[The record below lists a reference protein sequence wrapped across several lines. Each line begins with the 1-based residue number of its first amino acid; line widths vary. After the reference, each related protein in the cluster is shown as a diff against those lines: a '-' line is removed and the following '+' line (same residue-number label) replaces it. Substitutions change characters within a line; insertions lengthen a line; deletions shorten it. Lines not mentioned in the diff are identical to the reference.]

1 MKKSYN
7 IFIFL
12 FFFGF
17 ITGCSYSVRNDQ
29 VNNRQLIIREGIPY
43 SGLASFKF
51 AIVYQDQTLWSHDGT
66 SEFGAEPETFVEMQV
81 TDGQFD
87 LALGEEPQM
96 AIVPELLELF
106 DQAELVIWVNT
117 GSGFEEFSRIPVEGE
132 KFSVIEPEPA
142 SPPLVVYDEEV
153 IDEKVSRKEQKLE
166 KKEHKQKAGHP
177 GGLMEQRVAMRRSED
192 GTIPLNALVEAKQH
206 IDQMPQPRDAGIWN
220 WTWLGPGNIGGRIR
234 AIAINPSNT
243 NIILVGAVSGGIWRS
258 TNAGSIWFPM
268 NDFLASLA
276 VTSIVFDPTNSNIV
290 YAATGE
296 GFYNHDALPGAGIFK
311 STNGGLTWTQ
321 LSSTNNTN
329 FRWVNRLAHH
339 PDSTNILYAA
349 TRSPHR
355 VWKSLDGGNTWT
367 QKLTSDT
374 EVFDVRV
381 HPNQPQYVIAGCRN
395 DVYLSSNRG
404 STWTNQTTGAS
415 NKLPS
420 DPKRCEVTFC
430 ASNNSR
436 IYVAMERNEGEVWR
450 SDDNGATWSLRSST
464 GYMSTQGWYDNAIWV
479 SPSNSNYVIVGG
491 IDLYRS
497 TDGAATF
504 TKISRWQNYHNG
516 GSANSAHADQHIII
530 SPPDFHQTNNP
541 IVYVGNDGGIQ
552 KMNDFWTVS
561 ETSGWTNL
569 CGTTLGITQFFGG
582 AAAPDGSVIVGGT
595 QDNDKLRYRPSGSWS
610 GTGAWYQA
618 ETGDGG
624 FAAVNYNNT
633 IIIYGEY
640 IRLAIRKSTNG
651 GGSYSSA
658 TSGLDDAGTSR
669 ALFIAPFSM
678 DPNDPT
684 RLIAGGKSIWR
695 TTNSAGSWTSI
706 RDSISSN
713 FPKCSAIDIAD
724 GNSARI
730 WVGYEDGH
738 VAYTTNGT
746 ATNPT
751 WTRVDNNG
759 SPALPNR
766 YVTDIAINHLNHNEV
781 FVTFGGYQLNSV
793 WFTSNSGASWEQRTG
808 TAPDN
813 LPALQVNT
821 VRFHYATGN
830 WVYIGTDL
838 GVFASEN
845 KGISWSLE
853 PRYTLVGH
861 EGPVNTEVSELFWQG
876 DNLIAA
882 THGRGMYRATPRV
895 NLYVDWSAP
904 SGGNGSFSQPYQT
917 VTQGVNNAGP
927 GTNIWIK
934 AGNYNETGQVL
945 FNKRGM
951 VRVTNNTGTVVIY

>member
-1 MKKSYN
+1 MNKAISIY
-7 IFIFL
+7 IYFFSIVFL
-12 FFFGF
+12 AACSSI
-17 ITGCSYSVRNDQ
+17 ITNEQRN
-29 VNNRQLIIREGIPY
+29 NGQLIYKDGLPY
-43 SGLASFKF
+43 SGPASFKF
-51 AIVYQDQTLWSHDGT
+51 AIVYQEQTLWSHDGT

-96 AIVPELLELF
+96 AIVPELFELF
-106 DQAELVIWVNT
+106 DHAELVIWVNT
-117 GSGFEEFSRIPVEGE
+117 GSGFEEFSKIPVEGE
-132 KFSVIEPEPA
+132 KITVIEPEPV
-142 SPPLVVYDEEV
+142 PPPPVMYNEEV
-153 IDEKVSRKEQKLE
+153 MDEKVSRKEQKLE
-166 KKEHKQKAGHP
+166 RKDQKQKAGHP

-206 IDQMPQPRDAGIWN
+206 IDQMPQSRDAGIWN

-234 AIAINPSNT
+234 TIAINPSNT

-258 TNAGSIWFPM
+258 TNGGSSWSPM
-268 NDFLASLA
+268 NDFMASLA

-296 GFYNHDALPGAGIFK
+296 GFYNSDALPGAGIFK
-311 STNGGLTWTQ
+311 STNGGISWTQ
-321 LSSTNNTN
+321 LSSTNNAN
-329 FRWVNRLAHH
+329 FRWVNRLDHH
-339 PDSTNILYAA
+339 PGNANILYAA
-349 TRSPHR
+349 TRDPHR
-355 VWKSLDGGNTWT
+355 VWKTLDGGITWT
-367 QKLTSDT
+367 QMLTSSSA
-374 EVFDVRV
+374 VFDVKV
-381 HPNQPQYVIAGCRN
+381 HPNLPQYVIAGCAN
-395 DVYLSSNRG
+395 NVYLSSNSG
-404 STWTNQTTGAS
+404 SSWTHQTTGAT
-415 NKLPS
+415 NKLPNN
-420 DPKRCEVTFC
+420 PERCEVSFC
-430 ASNNSR
+430 ASNNGR
-436 IYVAMERNEGEVWR
+436 IYVAMELNEGEVWR
-450 SDDNGATWSLRSST
+450 SNDYGATWSQRSST
-464 GYMSTQGWYDNAIWV
+464 GYMASQGWYNNAIWV
-479 SPSNSNYVIVGG
+479 CPSNSDYIIVGG
-491 IDLYRS
+491 IDLFRS
-497 TDGAATF
+497 TNGGTSF

-516 GSANSAHADQHIII
+516 GPANSAHADQHIII
-530 SPPDFHQTNNP
+530 SPPDFHLTDNP
-541 IVYVGNDGGIQ
+541 VVYVGNDGGIQ

-561 ETSGWTNL
+561 ETSGWVNL
-569 CGTTLGITQFFGG
+569 CGVTLGIVQFYGG

-610 GTGAWYQA
+610 GTAGWYQA
-618 ETGDGG
+618 HTGDGG
-624 FAAVNYNNT
+624 FSAVNYNNT
-633 IIIYGEY
+633 SIIYGEY
-640 IRLAIRKSTNG
+640 VRLVIKKSTNG
-651 GGSYSSA
+651 GDSYSNA
-658 TSGLDDAGTSR
+658 ISGLSDAGTSR

-695 TTNSAGSWTSI
+695 TTNSAGSWTRI
-706 RDSISSN
+706 RDSISGN

-724 GNSARI
+724 GNSGLI
-730 WVGYEDGH
+730 WVGYQDGH
-738 VAYTTNGT
+738 VAYTTGGT
-746 ATNPT
+746 TTNPS
-751 WTRVDNNG
+751 WTRVDNS
-759 SPALPNR
+759 SPGLPNR
-766 YVTDIAINHLNHNEV
+766 YVTDIAINPFNHQEV
-781 FVTFGGYQLNSV
+781 FVTFGGYELNSV

-821 VRFHYATGN
+821 VRFHYASSN

-882 THGRGMYRATPRV
+882 TYGRGMYRATPRV
-895 NLYVDWSAP
+895 DLYVDWSAP